1 MRNIHSALLV
11 ALAALATGACAQT
24 DEARALL
31 NQGQAQQ
38 AADVYGQR
46 IAREPGDPDHWLG
59 RALARIR
66 LGQWPG
72 AMADLEKAVALAPG
86 YADAWSSLAD
96 VYRWNDRP
104 AAAADAY
111 ARLAALRPNDPQVQ
125 VLRARSLM
133 AAGDTEGAKLAVQ
146 RARELGAAEDS
157 LPQLT
162 VAAQMAERGGTA
174 VDMPNQPVASGGHRW
189 ALSAGAARTSS
200 GAASAQDNSVALR
213 HYSAYG
219 SIAVERLGLRR
230 FGESDQAWAID
241 AYPRLWQGAYAN
253 VRYQR
258 ADTPDL
264 YPPRAWRAELYQN
277 ISGGW
282 EAAISRDFL
291 GFGSGVRIDGVSMG
305 KYWGNFFARWR
316 HQQVKSDSSSGS
328 GDRLF
333 VRYYYE
339 GDADHYLEANVSRG
353 RSDDFSSALIR
364 ASRSDSRG
372 LVWMHFVTRDWGYKL
387 SASRSADSSGYGAQ
401 ASDVGIS
408 LTRRW

>member
-1 MRNIHSALLV
+1 
-11 ALAALATGACAQT
+11 
-24 DEARALL
+24 
-31 NQGQAQQ
+31 
-38 AADVYGQR
+38 
-46 IAREPGDPDHWLG
+46 
-59 RALARIR
+59 
-66 LGQWPG
+66 
-72 AMADLEKAVALAPG
+72 MADLEKAVAIAPG

-111 ARLAALRPNDPQVQ
+111 ARLAALRPSDAQVQ
-125 VLRARSLM
+125 VLRARSLL
-133 AAGDTEGAKLAVQ
+133 AAGDLESARLAVQ

-157 LPQLT
+157 LPRLN
-162 VAAQMAERGGTA
+162 AASQRGASGESA
-174 VDMPNQPVASGGHRW
+174 IDMPSQPVASGGHRW
-189 ALSAGAARTSS
+189 ALSASASRTAA
-200 GAASAQDNSVALR
+200 GAASAHDNSVALR
-213 HYSAYG
+213 HYSAHG
-219 SIAVERLGLRR
+219 SIAIERLALRR
-230 FGESDQAWAID
+230 FGDNDQAWAID

-253 VRYQR
+253 LRYQR
-258 ADTPDL
+258 TSTPDL

-277 ISGGW
+277 IPGGW
-282 EAAISRDFL
+282 EAAVSRDFL

-316 HQQVKSDSSSGS
+316 HQQIKTDSSSGK

-353 RSDDFSSALIR
+353 RSDDFGSALIQ
-364 ASRSDSRG
+364 ASRSNSRG

-387 SASRSADSSGYGAQ
+387 SASRSADTSGYGTQ
-401 ASDVGIS
+401 ASDLGIS

>member
-1 MRNIHSALLV
+1 MRTLPSALLLALLALTPV
-11 ALAALATGACAQT
+11 AWAQT
-24 DEARALL
+24 DEARVLL

-38 AADVYGQR
+38 AADLYGQR

-66 LGQWPG
+66 LGQWPD
-72 AMADLEKAVALAPG
+72 AMADLEKAVAIAPG

-111 ARLAALRPNDPQVQ
+111 ARLAALRPNDAQVQ
-125 VLRARSLM
+125 VLRARSLL
-133 AAGDTEGAKLAVQ
+133 AAGDAEGARLAVQ

-157 LPQLT
+157 LPALNPT
-162 VAAQMAERGGTA
+162 RPRSASGEAGI
-174 VDMPNQPVASGGHRW
+174 DMPSQPVASGRHRW
-189 ALSAGAARTSS
+189 ALSAGASRTAS
-200 GAASAQDNSVALR
+200 GAASAQENSVALR

-219 SIAVERLGLRR
+219 SIALERLGLRR
-230 FGESDQAWAID
+230 FGDQDQAWAVD

-253 VRYQR
+253 LRYQQTR
-258 ADTPDL
+258 TADL

-282 EAAISRDFL
+282 EAAVSRDFL

-316 HQQVKSDSSSGS
+316 HQQIKTDSSSGK

-353 RSDDFSSALIR
+353 RSDDFGSALIQ
-364 ASRSDSRG
+364 ASRSNSRG

-387 SASRSADSSGYGAQ
+387 SASRSADSSGYGSQ
-401 ASDVGIS
+401 ASDFGVS

>member
-1 MRNIHSALLV
+1 MLV
-11 ALAALATGACAQT
+11 AMVALATGAWAQT
-24 DEARALL
+24 DEARVLL
-31 NQGQAQQ
+31 NQGKAQQ
-38 AADVYGQR
+38 AADLYGQR

-66 LGQWPG
+66 LGQWPD
-72 AMADLEKAVALAPG
+72 AMADLEKAVAIAPG

-111 ARLAALRPNDPQVQ
+111 ARLAALRPNDAQVQ
-125 VLRARSLM
+125 VLRARALL
-133 AAGDTEGAKLAVQ
+133 AAGDAEGARLAVQ

-157 LPQLT
+157 LPALNPT
-162 VAAQMAERGGTA
+162 RPRSASGEAGI
-174 VDMPNQPVASGGHRW
+174 DMPSQPVASGGHRW
-189 ALSAGAARTSS
+189 ALSAGASRTAS
-200 GAASAQDNSVALR
+200 GAASAQENSVALR

-219 SIAVERLGLRR
+219 SIALERLGLRR
-230 FGESDQAWAID
+230 FGDQDQAWAVD

-253 VRYQR
+253 LRYQQTR
-258 ADTPDL
+258 TADL

-282 EAAISRDFL
+282 EAAVSRDFL

-316 HQQVKSDSSSGS
+316 HQQIKTDSSSGK

-353 RSDDFSSALIR
+353 RSDDFGSALIQ
-364 ASRSDSRG
+364 ASRSNSRG

-387 SASRSADSSGYGAQ
+387 SASRSADTSGYGTQ
-401 ASDVGIS
+401 ASDLGIS